1 MDPTASPTSFLE
13 DLLRQIIQ
21 STAWTVLL
29 FGAAGGATNALVT
42 KVSLKEAVRLTLIGA
57 LVAWGFGSLA
67 LLLFATAMNL
77 PADLAGMLVAAGGA
91 AGSIAYFTG
100 VFGGAVIEVILSR
113 LNRHKAPESPEGE
126 GKSDD

>member
-1 MDPTASPTSFLE
+1 MDPTSPPSSFLE
-13 DLLRQIIQ
+13 DLIRQVIQ
-21 STAWTVLL
+21 SSAWTVLL

-42 KVSLKEAVRLTLIGA
+42 KVSLREAMRLTLIGA

-67 LLLFATAMNL
+67 LFLFASVMDL

-113 LNRHKAPESPEGE
+113 LNRHKASPE
-126 GKSDD
+126 DTPDA